1 MRYLKIFLLYYV
13 LTSLSISNIH
23 YYIVN
28 WVSESKEFK
37 DYNKTKF
44 ILSRIAG
51 QNSFVWSEFLF
62 GVLLS
67 SSGEI
72 DLLKLNPYINGNTLQ
87 VLLHLVTITMLRAN
101 RLGHTNRCIG
111 TAINLE
117 ELLVKVMYIIYDVDA
132 AADDDDDDDDEFDG
146 EHKHFSHVHWLSNL
160 ISYLHNTSLLSIIHF
175 FTSIL

>member
-1 MRYLKIFLLYYV
+1 MILENNFYCTIHLL
-13 LTSLSISNIH
+13 LSSKLYII
-23 YYIVN
+23 IVN
-28 WVSESKEFK
+28 WVSESTEIK
-37 DYNKTKF
+37 DYDKTRF

-67 SSGEI
+67 STGEI
-72 DLLKLNPYINGNTLQ
+72 DLLKLNPYIDGNTLQ

-117 ELLVKVMYIIYDVDA
+117 ELLVKVMFIYLLLY
-132 AADDDDDDDDEFDG
+132 DDDR
-146 EHKHFSHVHWLSNL
+146 KHCSDIH
-160 ISYLHNTSLLSIIHF
+160 LL
-175 FTSIL
+175 